1 MWYAR
6 HHSAAKINP
15 SRSREYLR
23 TNHPH
28 DFKKFLDKGY
38 MEPVP
43 TSWILAGRL
52 AYPYPEFSNYENEAE
67 ERLYYLLNNGV
78 MPDGTRSPH
87 IEPLNVK

>member
-1 MWYAR
+1 
-6 HHSAAKINP
+6 
-15 SRSREYLR
+15 
-23 TNHPH
+23 
-28 DFKKFLDKGY
+28 

-87 IEPLNVK
+87 IKPLNIK